1 MNEAKAEDYTYSNI
15 DLVKVAYM
23 KMVIA
28 RRIATALSE
37 VVNGKTGVGSKGGH
51 LPQKVYLKRKSHLSD
66 AFIAAHNK
74 RLRKPKYIA
83 MFDKLMAAQQE
94 YMKSQAEFELLAKN
108 LTPEEQQSIITGR
121 AYPSNVLADK

>member
-1 MNEAKAEDYTYSNI
+1 MNEAKQEDYQYTNI

-23 KMVIA
+23 RMVIA

-37 VVNGKTGVGSKGGH
+37 VVNGKTGVGSRGGH
-51 LPQKVYLKRKSHLSD
+51 LPQKVYKTRKSHLSD
-66 AFIAAHNK
+66 AWLAAKNNK
-74 RLRKPKYIA
+74 LRKPKYIK

-94 YMKSQAEFELLAKN
+94 YMKSQSEFELLAKN
-108 LTPEEQQSIITGR
+108 LTPEEQQSIMYGT